1 MKLSIKAMSSVFGID
16 LGSKHSACLLAAPG
30 NASIR
35 GWVLDGFSSIYPG
48 FHGARSLADTLL
60 GTGYAIVDGGVGGFL
75 LAWLYNT
82 FAHM

>member
-1 MKLSIKAMSSVFGID
+1 MSLV
-16 LGSKHSACLLAAPG
+16 SALFWGASTLLICLLPRAMPQYGAG
-30 NASIR
+30 F
-35 GWVLDGFSSIYPG
+35 LDGFSSIYPG
-48 FHGARSLADTLL
+48 FHGARSLADALL